1 MFVTAPT
8 APPPLR
14 IHQDRPPLKV
24 WADGSI
30 RVGGTRLLLEHVLEE
45 YLSGKTP
52 EELDERF
59 ESISLADAYAIVA
72 YYHQHRA
79 EVDAYLAW
87 VEAET
92 KRVEEEIVPLIEAT
106 GLRDKLIR
114 MMQERDAAGRS

>member
-1 MFVTAPT
+1 MPVTAPT

-59 ESISLADAYAIVA
+59 ESISLADAYSIVA

-79 EVDAYLAW
+79 DVDAYLAW

-92 KRVEEEIVPLIEAT
+92 KRIDEEMRAAFPQPTKSELLAR
-106 GLRDKLIR
+106 LA
-114 MMQERDAAGRS
+114 ERNASAPH